1 METKVRAVID
11 TSVYLASF
19 KSRSTTSAPVK
30 VIDNLRE
37 GNFLAIVSPQ
47 IFLET
52 QDVATRQKHG
62 FTQDYVR
69 TFFGGIKSNII
80 IISGYYTCYKLDDI
94 DIKDNMILA
103 AALESKADYIISLDR
118 EHLLPLKNYQEIQIV
133 NPHQFLKEFKD
144 YESIKNAFSNEVI
157 DTSNIS

>member
-37 GNFLAIVSPQ
+37 GNFLAIVSPP

-52 QDVATRQKHG
+52 EDVATRQKHG
-62 FTQDYVR
+62 FTQD
-69 TFFGGIKSNII
+69 
-80 IISGYYTCYKLDDI
+80 
-94 DIKDNMILA
+94 
-103 AALESKADYIISLDR
+103 
-118 EHLLPLKNYQEIQIV
+118 
-133 NPHQFLKEFKD
+133 
-144 YESIKNAFSNEVI
+144 
-157 DTSNIS
+157 